1 MYTLVNRD
9 EESSVYNC
17 VKNLLLEGSSEKTK
31 WREVHQDFER
41 FNLMFGERKRKGLDY
56 TRLGIYICI
65 KPCKDQTNS
74 FMSFYD
80 AHG

>member
-41 FNLMFGERKRKGLDY
+41 FNLMFGERKRRGLDY
-56 TRLGIYICI
+56 TRLGIYICS
-65 KPCKDQTNS
+65 KDHVN
-74 FMSFYD
+74 MYM
-80 AHG
+80 